1 MLQCDKVGD
10 HLILISHIIMNNV
23 RMNMLLQRSL
33 VRSCETSH
41 ASLLIPVLRIMERI
55 TSLAASRDIS
65 CHSSQMFR
73 RLASSLC
80 KKIMIS
86 SDAIKRS
93 NSGKKKI

>member
-1 MLQCDKVGD
+1 M
-10 HLILISHIIMNNV
+10 MMRNV

-93 NSGKKKI
+93 NSGKNNLA

>member
-1 MLQCDKVGD
+1 
-10 HLILISHIIMNNV
+10 
-23 RMNMLLQRSL
+23 MNMLLQRSL

-41 ASLLIPVLRIMERI
+41 ASLLIPVLRIMEKI

-93 NSGKKKI
+93 NSGETTEHIQRIHIFHYIVFCR